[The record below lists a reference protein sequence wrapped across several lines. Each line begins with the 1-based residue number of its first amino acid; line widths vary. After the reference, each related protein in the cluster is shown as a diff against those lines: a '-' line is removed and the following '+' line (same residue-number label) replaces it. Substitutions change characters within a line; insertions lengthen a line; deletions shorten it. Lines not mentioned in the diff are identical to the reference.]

1 MLEGERLEGRRRR
14 VGLRIDE
21 LELVALF
28 HFERAFRLR
37 AHAHPVDPGWELERA
52 VGLDRDQETARVQ
65 RGHEFRV
72 HLERGLAA
80 GEHGKP
86 ARVFRGRPF
95 APDRVGERV
104 RGGVFAAARAVGAD
118 EIRVADP
125 PHGARA
131 ILFVPGPQIASGE
144 AAEHRGTPGIH
155 AFALQRVEDFLDLV
169 HVRLLQGLA
178 VYWYR

>member
-14 VGLRIDE
+14 VGLRINE

-28 HFERAFRLR
+28 HFERAFRLG
-37 AHAHPVDPGWELERA
+37 AHAHPIDPGGELERA
-52 VGLDRDQETARVQ
+52 VGLDRDQKAARVQ
-65 RGHEFRV
+65 RGYELRV

-80 GEHGKP
+80 GEHGP
-86 ARVFRGRPF
+86 RVSRGRPL

-118 EIRVADP
+118 EIRVAELAR
-125 PHGARA
+125 GARA
-131 ILFVPGPQIASGE
+131 VLFVPRPQIAAGE
-144 AAEHRGTPGIH
+144 AAEHRRPPGVH

-178 VYWYR
+178 VYWYP